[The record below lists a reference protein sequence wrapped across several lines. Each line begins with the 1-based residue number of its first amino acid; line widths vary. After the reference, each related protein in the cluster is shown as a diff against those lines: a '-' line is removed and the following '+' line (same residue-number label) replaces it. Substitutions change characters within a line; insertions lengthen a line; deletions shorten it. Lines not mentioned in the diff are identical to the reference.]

1 MKITTN
7 ILSLATIMC
16 LTIFI
21 LSCTEKKKDTIVER
35 PEITVELN
43 IDSLFINLNEASIDE
58 KGRIID
64 QKMQR
69 LHKRAGFNGVV
80 LYAEQGQV
88 VIKKAYGWRNLPKR
102 RDSISVDDQFQLGSV
117 SKMFTAEAVMILK
130 YRGLLDYDDD
140 ICKYITDFP
149 YQGITIRNLLNHRSG
164 LMRYEGVAHEYWK
177 NKGAPLFND
186 DIIELLKEHSPSPYS
201 KPDKNFHYNN
211 INYALLATIVE
222 RVSGQHFEDFMND
235 NIFKPI
241 GMDHSF
247 IYAMRD
253 DTLVSKYIEQGV
265 PGYNLD
271 KRVIKAQND
280 YLNGVMGDKIMY
292 STIDDLYRFSI
303 ALDYNL
309 LLPDSIQREAFEPGS
324 PKQKSGE
331 NYGFGWR
338 MHKRHPGAVYH
349 YGWWKGFRSF
359 FIKDIENNRV
369 LIALTNTDKGPGS
382 ETLWEVLRNN
392 GPELPEAFVNIDFLE
407 SDNHLSLPFAPNHQ

>member
-1 MKITTN
+1 MRITTTRLHLAIIIY
-7 ILSLATIMC
+7 ILIFLCSCSEKPKTAVSEESSTI
-16 LTIFI
+16 I
-21 LSCTEKKKDTIVER
+21 
-35 PEITVELN
+35 PELN
-43 IDSLFINLNEASIDE
+43 IDSLFVNLNEASIAE
-58 KGRIID
+58 KSRIID
-64 QKMQR
+64 EKMQR

-88 VIKKAYGWRNLPKR
+88 VIKKAYGWRNLAKR
-102 RDSISVDDQFQLGSV
+102 KDSLRVDDQFQLASV
-117 SKMFTAEAVMILK
+117 SKMFTAEAIMILK

-149 YQGITIRNLLNHRSG
+149 YHGITIRNLLNHRSG

-177 NKGAPLFND
+177 NKGEPLFND
-186 DIIELLKEHSPSPYS
+186 DIIELLKEHYPLPYN
-201 KPDKNFHYNN
+201 KPDKTFHYNN
-211 INYALLATIVE
+211 INYALLATI
-222 RVSGQHFEDFMND
+222 
-235 NIFKPI
+235 IFKPI

-253 DTLVSKYIEQGV
+253 DTLVSRYIELGV

-271 KRVIKAQND
+271 NRVIKAQND

-292 STIDDLYRFSI
+292 STIEDLYRFSI

-309 LLPDSIQREAFEPGS
+309 LLPDSIQKEAFAPGS

-338 MHKRHPGAVYH
+338 MHKRHPGAIYH

-369 LIALTNTDKGPGS
+369 LIALTNTDNGPGGES
-382 ETLWEVLRNN
+382 LWEVLRNN
-392 GPELPEAFVNIDFLE
+392 GPEFPEAFVNIDIFE
-407 SDNHLSLPFAPNHQ
+407 SENHLTPPFDPNY